1 MKTFDDLQS
10 IWEDLN
16 IKPYNHDGKIE
27 ITIMTGG
34 DDKLVISISDKNDED
49 SGKSIF
55 LKNVKIQPLSN
66 NDFKITFTDDDNLNT
81 TFLNGKHPINDN
93 ENIMILD
100 IPEYG
105 KRYFEKK
112 SGINFKYQPINL
124 GY

>member
-55 LKNVKIQPLSN
+55 LKNVRIQPLTN
-66 NDFKITFTDDDNLNT
+66 NDFKITFDNFSIELLFEQ
-81 TFLNGKHPINDN
+81 TFV
-93 ENIMILD
+93 
-100 IPEYG
+100 
-105 KRYFEKK
+105 F
-112 SGINFKYQPINL
+112 
-124 GY
+124 

>member
-1 MKTFDDLQS
+1 MKTFDELQS

-34 DDKLVISISDKNDED
+34 NDKLVISISDKNDD
-49 SGKSIF
+49 DNGKSVF
-55 LKNVKIQPLSN
+55 LKNVRIKPLSN
-66 NDFKITFTDDDNLNT
+66 NDFKITFIDDDNLNT
-81 TFLNGKHPINDN
+81 TFLNGKHPINNN
-93 ENIMILD
+93 ENLMILD

-124 GY
+124 DY